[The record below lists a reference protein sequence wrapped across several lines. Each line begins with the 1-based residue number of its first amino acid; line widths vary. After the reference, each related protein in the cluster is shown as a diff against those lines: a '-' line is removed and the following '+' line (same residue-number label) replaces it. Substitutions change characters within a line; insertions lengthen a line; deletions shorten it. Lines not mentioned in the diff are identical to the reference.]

1 MLISGAGIACQDY
14 LFTAPETPRGG
25 SAPVSD
31 FLIQGGGLVG
41 TALVACARLGAQTS
55 LYTRLGMDEAGES
68 ILREFREEGVGV
80 KNLQLFSNASS
91 PFSFIHVDEIT
102 KERTIFFRSARNI
115 PQPAPPPDL
124 GDAQCSDAV
133 LVDDTMPDLSM
144 AVASAAHERGKP
156 VVADMI
162 PSPRNVSLLKLVD
175 ALIVPRFYMEKVGSK
190 GDFRYALEAI
200 HAYGPSIAVITLG
213 EKGWIYSAPEGVGKG
228 EAFSVKEAD
237 TTGAG
242 DVFHGA
248 FAFALANGWG
258 IEMCCRFSAAVAALK
273 CTQMG
278 GRTGIPNYA
287 QTMAFLASQ
296 FGGGGLPDQSDQS
309 DQSDRTDR
317 TDPQN

>member
-80 KNLQLFSNASS
+80 KNLQLFPNASS

-115 PQPAPPPDL
+115 PQPVPPPDL

-296 FGGGGLPDQSDQS
+296 FGGGDQSDR
-309 DQSDRTDR
+309 SDRTDR
-317 TDPQN
+317 TGPQN